1 MSEESDVDSSSAASA
16 SSSSA
21 ATVAA
26 FDNRD
31 EETKAK
37 FRLMLGG
44 GKKGK
49 KSTDGKRSKS
59 PSISGLPSSSS
70 ASGGALTV
78 DAQLTADAAEASDVA
93 EEHSGEN
100 GTEAAAAAAKKKK
113 PRTPKGSQQSTGD
126 SEVSSTGASS
136 SLSSSIS
143 NAAHAALERAA
154 RLRGTAATN
163 GVGGKSTGKA
173 AAALAA
179 LSSRLKHTNP
189 TSTDAASQSN
199 GQTPSLLDP
208 SPSAAASAFSS
219 PNGSPPATPKAVAE
233 EDEEESP
240 VTVSPAAAEETEA
253 EDEDDD
259 EVAADRIEHVEAS
272 DAVRNVDRKEH
283 LDAMEKD
290 KALQPTMPWHSSS
303 QPSSTNNAAPAPA
316 TAASSS
322 SLLVSSKS
330 KSKQLKPNKTS
341 PSSSVSPQQYGS
353 LVPSPVTSAPTSPR
367 ESSDSLLADKYEDD
381 TTSAPRSSSSTALTP
396 YLPFTPS
403 ATYFTTAMQPDL
415 TAHGSHIK
423 LILYPIKRQPRKTL
437 LPLQSDQ
444 CPQCSTPLRN
454 RMFSRPRYC
463 TYTGL
468 YYCRSCHVKQRC
480 VIPGRVLWFGDVRRY
495 KVCELAYTYLESI
508 YSMPVL
514 PMSAINPSL
523 YRASKRLR
531 YAFLLRQQLV
541 YLRPFIEDC
550 EHREELLV
558 LFGERRYM
566 LNDTPVLST
575 SSRGLKTSF
584 ATIVD
589 ASESAA
595 AVSSAT
601 ANHSSDNARDMYSLR
616 DLMEI
621 IRGQLTEKLSLL
633 VSTLIEHVAH
643 SECESCSPKGRL
655 CEGDGCVDRVPI
667 YSFQVGNVIGCV
679 DCGCLFHRSCWSGEE
694 GECPHCR
701 RVAAAQRSV
710 VDAHRLAS
718 ELGGGGVRG
727 YGDDSSRARAYVVD
741 ESIGHYE

>member
-1 MSEESDVDSSSAASA
+1 MSESDVDVAPAPSA
-16 SSSSA
+16 SSPSA
-21 ATVAA
+21 SVAA

-37 FRLMLGG
+37 FRAMLGG

-49 KSTDGKRSKS
+49 KSIDGKRSKS
-59 PSISGLPSSSS
+59 PSISGLPASAS
-70 ASGGALTV
+70 ASGPALMA
-78 DAQLTADAAEASDVA
+78 DTASADSSEAAGNHAD
-93 EEHSGEN
+93 GN
-100 GTEAAAAAAKKKK
+100 GTEAAGVKKKT
-113 PRTPKGSQQSTGD
+113 RSPKGSQQPN
-126 SEVSSTGASS
+126 SESDVSSSASS
-136 SLSSSIS
+136 SLSSMVS

-154 RLRGTAATN
+154 RIRGAGTTN
-163 GVGGKSTGKA
+163 GTIVKPTAK

-179 LSSRLKHTNP
+179 LSSRLKHPDSP
-189 TSTDAASQSN
+189 TTDGASRTN
-199 GQTPSLLDP
+199 GQPPSLLDP

-219 PNGSPPATPKAVAE
+219 PNASPPATPKAVAE
-233 EDEEESP
+233 EDEDESP
-240 VTVSPAAAEETEA
+240 ITVSAAAEETEA
-253 EDEDDD
+253 EDDDDD

-290 KALQPTMPWHSSS
+290 RALQPTMPWHSSS
-303 QPSSTNNAAPAPA
+303 SQPPTANNTAAPPP
-316 TAASSS
+316 ASSAS
-322 SLLVSSKS
+322 SVSLLVSMKG
-330 KSKQLKPNKTS
+330 KAKQQQKPSKTS
-341 PSSSVSPQQYGS
+341 PSSSVSPQQQYGS

-367 ESSDSLLADKYEDD
+367 EPSASPLADNYDD
-381 TTSAPRSSSSTALTP
+381 DASSSVPRSSSSNSLTP

-423 LILYPIKRQPRKTL
+423 LILYPIKRQKRKVL

-495 KVCELAYTYLESI
+495 KVCELAFTYLESI

-575 SSRGLKTSF
+575 SSRGLRTSF

-595 AVSSAT
+595 AVSSASP
-601 ANHSSDNARDMYSLR
+601 NHSADNARDMYSLR

-643 SECESCSPKGRL
+643 SDCESCGPKGRL

-701 RVAAAQRSV
+701 RVAAAQQSV
-710 VDAHRLAS
+710 VHAHMLAS

>member
-1 MSEESDVDSSSAASA
+1 MDVAAAPSSSASASA
-16 SSSSA
+16 SA
-21 ATVAA
+21 VAA

-37 FRLMLGG
+37 FRAMLGG

-49 KSTDGKRSKS
+49 KSAEKDGKRSKS
-59 PSISGLPSSSS
+59 PSISGLPASSS
-70 ASGGALTV
+70 ASGPALTSEAPPV
-78 DAQLTADAAEASDVA
+78 TADVSEAAA
-93 EEHSGEN
+93 EEHPEGN
-100 GTEAAAAAAKKKK
+100 GTEAVAAKKKK
-113 PRTPKGSQQSTGD
+113 SRSPTD
-126 SEVSSTGASS
+126 SPPPAAE
-136 SLSSSIS
+136 SSIS
-143 NAAHAALERAA
+143 SAASFASSFTSSVANAAHAALQRAA
-154 RLRGTAATN
+154 GVRGVATN
-163 GVGGKSTGKA
+163 GVGGKGTRN

-179 LSSRLKHTNP
+179 LSSRLKHP
-189 TSTDAASQSN
+189 TPPPDEAGSQAN
-199 GQTPSLLDP
+199 GQTTSLLDP

-219 PNGSPPATPKAVAE
+219 PQQSQPSTPKAVVEEA
-233 EDEEESP
+233 EDESP
-240 VTVSPAAAEETEA
+240 STASAAETEA
-253 EDEDDD
+253 EDEDDED
-259 EVAADRIEHVEAS
+259 VAADRIEHVEAS

-290 KALQPTMPWHSSS
+290 SALQPTMPWHSKQANVNNVAQ
-303 QPSSTNNAAPAPA
+303 QPASLAA
-316 TAASSS
+316 TSS
-322 SLLVSSKS
+322 SLLLSNKD
-330 KSKQLKPNKTS
+330 KSKQSQKSDKTS
-341 PSSSVSPQQYGS
+341 PSSATQQQYGS
-353 LVPSPVTSAPTSPR
+353 LVPSPVNSAPTSPR
-367 ESSDSLLADKYEDD
+367 EPSSSPLADEYDDEDES
-381 TTSAPRSSSSTALTP
+381 SAPRSASSNTLTP

-403 ATYFTTAMQPDL
+403 VTYFTTAMQPDL

-423 LILYPIKRQPRKTL
+423 LILYPIKRQSRKTL

-444 CPQCSTPLRN
+444 CPQCSAHLRN

-468 YYCRSCHVKQRC
+468 YHCRQCHVKQRC

-508 YSMPVL
+508 YSVPVL

-550 EHREELLV
+550 EHSDELLV

-595 AVSSAT
+595 AASSAT

-621 IRGQLTEKLSLL
+621 IRGSLTEKLSLL

-643 SECESCSPKGRL
+643 SDCESCGPKGRL

-701 RVAAAQRSV
+701 RVAAAQQSV

>member
-1 MSEESDVDSSSAASA
+1 MSDEADVIVSPPDDAA
-16 SSSSA
+16 SSSSSTA
-21 ATVAA
+21 AAAAAAAA

-37 FRLMLGG
+37 FRAMLGG
-44 GKKGK
+44 GKKNK
-49 KSTDGKRSKS
+49 KSIDGKRSK
-59 PSISGLPSSSS
+59 PNSISALPTALSSEASPDAGEAVADAHPEGNGAEAAAGKKGKSRSPASSQAATESENGSSSS
-70 ASGGALTV
+70 
-78 DAQLTADAAEASDVA
+78 
-93 EEHSGEN
+93 
-100 GTEAAAAAAKKKK
+100 
-113 PRTPKGSQQSTGD
+113 ST
-126 SEVSSTGASS
+126 SS
-136 SLSSSIS
+136 SSSVS
-143 NAAHAALERAA
+143 NAAQAALERAA
-154 RLRGTAATN
+154 RVRGAATTN
-163 GVGGKSTGKA
+163 GSAGKPTGK

-179 LSSRLKHTNP
+179 LSSRLKHATP
-189 TSTDAASQSN
+189 TTDTAAQPN
-199 GQTPSLLDP
+199 GKTPSLLDP

-219 PNGSPPATPKAVAE
+219 PQASPPATPKADDAE
-233 EDEEESP
+233 DESP
-240 VTVSPAAAEETEA
+240 VAVSAAAAAEEAEA
-253 EDEDDD
+253 EDDDD
-259 EVAADRIEHVEAS
+259 ELVVDRIEHVEAA
-272 DAVRNVDRKEH
+272 DAVRNVDRKED

-290 KALQPTMPWHSSS
+290 RALQPTMPWHSAAQTAVASN
-303 QPSSTNNAAPAPA
+303 SSTAPQPA
-316 TAASSS
+316 TTAASAS
-322 SLLVSSKS
+322 SLLVSSTNKIKS
-330 KSKQLKPNKTS
+330 KLLKSNKTS
-341 PSSSVSPQQYGS
+341 PSSTSPPQQYSS
-353 LVPSPVTSAPTSPR
+353 LVPSPAASTPASPR
-367 ESSDSLLADKYEDD
+367 DERYEDD
-381 TTSAPRSSSSTALTP
+381 SSSSSAPRSSSSTTLTP

-415 TAHGSHIK
+415 AAHGSHIK
-423 LILYPIKRQPRKTL
+423 LVLYPIKRQPRKTL

-444 CPQCSTPLRN
+444 CPQCGAALRN

-468 YYCRSCHVKQRC
+468 YCCRQCHTKQRC

-508 YSMPVL
+508 YSVPVL

-541 YLRPFIEDC
+541 YLRPFIEECAYSD
-550 EHREELLV
+550 ELLV

-584 ATIVD
+584 AAIVD

-595 AVSSAT
+595 AESSAAAT
-601 ANHSSDNARDMYSLR
+601 HSADNARDMYSLR

-667 YSFQVGNVIGCV
+667 YSFQVGNVIGCA
-679 DCGCLFHRSCWSGEE
+679 DCGCLFHRSCWSGEDG

-701 RVAAAQRSV
+701 RVQAAQRSV
-710 VDAHRLAS
+710 VHAHQLAS
-718 ELGGGGVRG
+718 EMGGGGTRG
-727 YGDDSSRARAYVVD
+727 YGDDSGRAKAYVVD